1 MFSPRCPRIL
11 ALSMVL
17 LALSGMAQAAPL
29 ASRQDMKFEVYAGGI
44 NAVTADMRM
53 DRDKG
58 RYDMGMGA
66 KTQGLLGR
74 IVPWEGTF
82 DTEGWLE
89 KDGRMLPERHRSG
102 ATSSDGTESKTYL
115 YGKNGTFKSYK
126 VIEDGKDKTPAKLDP
141 ELVDHTTDALTAA
154 LTVMQRVTETGKCE
168 GSDEIFDGDRRFR
181 LTFHHK
187 GEEVLE
193 RSRYAPFQGRA
204 VMCEAEVKPLA
215 GRWHEKPRGW
225 LSIQEQ
231 GRAAGSLP
239 TIWMA
244 SLEKGAPAVPVRMRI
259 KTDYGTLFM
268 HMTGYAN
275 DKGARMG
282 VFADQQKETKNDR

>member
-1 MFSPRCPRIL
+1 MFKQPCLRIL

-17 LALSGMAQAAPL
+17 QALTGTARAAP
-29 ASRQDMKFEVYAGGI
+29 AGSRQDLRFEVYAGGI
-44 NAVTADMRM
+44 NAVTADMQMNRG
-53 DRDKG
+53 KG
-58 RYDMGMGA
+58 RYDMHMGA
-66 KTQGLLGR
+66 RTQGLLGR
-74 IVPWEGTF
+74 IVPWQGTF

-89 KDGRMLPERHRSG
+89 KDGKMVPERHHSG
-102 ATSSDGTESKTYL
+102 ATSSDGTEAKTYL
-115 YGKNGTFKSYK
+115 YGKDGHFKSYK
-126 VIEDGKDKTPAKLDP
+126 VIQDGKDVTPEKLDAKI
-141 ELVDHTTDALTAA
+141 VDHTTDALTAA
-154 LTVMQRVTETGKCE
+154 LTVMQRVTEKGQCE

-187 GEEVLE
+187 GEEKLN
-193 RSRYAPFQGRA
+193 RSRYAPYEGMA
-204 VMCEAEVKPLA
+204 VMCEAEVEPLG
-215 GRWHEKPRGW
+215 GRWSAKPRGW

-275 DKGARMG
+275 DKGMRMG
-282 VFADQQKETKNDR
+282 ALAKDGKEAKNDR

>member
-1 MFSPRCPRIL
+1 
-11 ALSMVL
+11 MVL
-17 LALSGMAQAAPL
+17 LALSGAAHAAP
-29 ASRQDMKFEVYAGGI
+29 AGSRQDLRFEVYAGGI
-44 NAVTADMRM
+44 NAVTASMAMNQGR
-53 DRDKG
+53 G
-58 RYDMGMGA
+58 RYDMHMDA
-66 KTQGLLGR
+66 RTQGLLGR

-89 KDGRMLPERHRSG
+89 KNGRMIPERHRSG

-115 YGKNGTFKSYK
+115 YGKDGRFKSYR
-126 VIEDGKDKTPAKLDP
+126 VIEDGKDKTPEKLDVKI
-141 ELVDHTTDALTAA
+141 VDNTTDALTAA
-154 LTVMQRVTETGKCE
+154 LTVMQHVTEKGRCE
-168 GSDEIFDGDRRFR
+168 GSDEIFDGERRFR

-193 RSRYAPFQGRA
+193 RSRYAPFQGQA
-204 VMCEAEVKPLA
+204 VICEAEVEPLG
-215 GRWHEKPRGW
+215 GRWHTKPRGW

-244 SLEKGAPAVPVRMRI
+244 TLEKGAPAVPVRMRI

-275 DKGARMG
+275 DKGLRLGALAKDNKG
-282 VFADQQKETKNDR
+282 AKNDR